1 MIVFAFTLFGFGTF
15 IMSYVRLFHAID
27 NSLSDLRE
35 VKASIQKIKGLEHE
49 LETLT
54 KAIDRIDEKI
64 SEINS
69 KKYYQDKKAF
79 IGLDEPILWSK
90 LDD

>member
-1 MIVFAFTLFGFGTF
+1 M
-15 IMSYVRLFHAID
+15 
-27 NSLSDLRE
+27 
-35 VKASIQKIKGLEHE
+35 QKIKGLEHE

-64 SEINS
+64 NEINS

>member
-1 MIVFAFTLFGFGTF
+1 
-15 IMSYVRLFHAID
+15 MSYVRLFHAID

-35 VKASIQKIKGLEHE
+35 VKASIQKIEGLEHE

-64 SEINS
+64 NEINS